1 MATNEVYKYSQWIPL
16 PVVEGTVN
24 GSPVLVGDGLV
35 GVAQEVG
42 GLTQTW
48 SIGGMTLDPQPN
60 FTVTQLPASNHLEP
74 GYASVALVG
83 AFALEVEGAT
93 LEDVG
98 SAVYITQGTG
108 GAAATLSLTGGDYQF
123 GHVVNMTSDATPRA
137 VVRIEGGAA

>member
-48 SIGGMTLDPQPN
+48 SIGGTALEPQPN
-60 FTVTQLPASNHLEP
+60 LTVSYVPASNHLEP

-83 AFALEVEGAT
+83 AWALDVEGAT
-93 LEDVG
+93 LENVG
-98 SAVYITQGTG
+98 DAVFITQGTG
-108 GAAATLSLTGGDYQF
+108 GAPATLSLGSGDYRF
-123 GHVVNMTSDATPRA
+123 GFLINMTTDGRA

>member
-1 MATNEVYKYSQWIPL
+1 MATNEVYKYSQWISL

-48 SIGGMTLDPQPN
+48 SIGGMALAPQPN
-60 FTVTQLPASNHLEP
+60 LTVTQVPASNHLEP

-108 GAAATLSLTGGDYQF
+108 GAAATLSMASGDYRF
-123 GHVVNMTSDATPRA
+123 GFIVNVIPDGRA

>member
-1 MATNEVYKYSQWIPL
+1 MATNEVFKYSDWIAL

-48 SIGGMTLDPQPN
+48 SIGGMALDPQPN
-60 FTVTQLPASNHLEP
+60 LTVSYVPASNHLEP
-74 GYASVALVG
+74 GYASVALTG
-83 AFALEVEGAT
+83 AFAHEIEGVT

-108 GAAATLSLTGGDYQF
+108 GAPATLSLASGDYRF
-123 GHVVNMTSDATPRA
+123 GFLINILTDGRA